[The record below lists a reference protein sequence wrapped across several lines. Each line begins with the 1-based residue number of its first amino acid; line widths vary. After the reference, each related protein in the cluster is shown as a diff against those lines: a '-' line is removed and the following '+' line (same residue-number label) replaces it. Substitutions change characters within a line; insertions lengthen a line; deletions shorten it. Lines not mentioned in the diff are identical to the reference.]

1 MRKKYKAGDL
11 FKFSD
16 DSGDIALAIL
26 KEIDRDGYYVIHW
39 LDPEGEPN
47 SNYLTHF
54 SKEDIEKRFRKI
66 Q

>member
-1 MRKKYKAGDL
+1 MKYKTGDL

-26 KEIDRDGYYVIHW
+26 REIDKEGYYVIHW
-39 LDPEGEPN
+39 LDPEGDPN

-54 SKEDIEKRFRKI
+54 SKDDLEKWFRKI